1 MHVEKYDWRSK
12 IREAMGDEEP
22 SSRSN
27 KNAKESSSKAHHRH
41 NWRFKK
47 TIADAIEL
55 VETEMEA
62 QREREAAE
70 KARLDKARLKAMM
83 VRDQAILPLLNGLR
97 DNFAAHERKLLP
109 EWRIRSDEDGDTFS
123 GEAATFCVDGDGATR
138 FTIRA
143 EASVADLGEF
153 VNLSVVCSS
162 VDSKDTLASQATP
175 LVEKTAK
182 FPTIQKFDELSS
194 RAWFHK
200 QLAECVRI
208 CILTKMRQFPTCDAD
223 SAPPVLVSA

>member
-1 MHVEKYDWRSK
+1 MRVEKYDWRSK
-12 IREAMGDEEP
+12 MREALGDEEP
-22 SSRSN
+22 AAKN
-27 KNAKESSSKAHHRH
+27 KRNIDQFPATGHQKH

-55 VETEMEA
+55 VEAEEKA

-70 KARLDKARLKAMM
+70 KAKLEKARQKAMM
-83 VRDQAILPLLNGLR
+83 VRDQVIRPLFNSLR
-97 DNFAAHERKLLP
+97 DNFAAHERSILP
-109 EWRIRSDEDGDTFS
+109 EWRIESFDDADTFS
-123 GEAATFCVDGDGATR
+123 VEAVTPNLGAALTTR

-143 EASVADLGEF
+143 EASVTELGEF
-153 VNLSVVCSS
+153 VTLSVVCSS
-162 VDSKDTLASQATP
+162 VSSKDASADQTAS

-200 QLAECVRI
+200 QLTNCARM
-208 CILTKMRQFPTCDAD
+208 CILTKMRQYPTD
-223 SAPPVLVSA
+223 SAATVAPALVGA